1 MLPRI
6 ARLIRHPAISLL
18 VLVLANV
25 GFYAQIASA
34 FA

>member
-6 ARLIRHPAISLL
+6 ASLFRHPAIPLL

-25 GFYAQIASA
+25 GFYAQIAFA